1 MITSFKKWWIFLSG
15 FEKQSTMENRMFNVV
30 SLICAVMLFVIT
42 IANFMMGYY
51 TIGLWTLFIIPS
63 LVFVY
68 YLARFTNRFTL
79 ASYLFASISYIM
91 MSGVYILNSGIT
103 GPAIYGFLLTFL
115 VIILITP
122 AKTHLLWFLLH
133 TFTVMGLFAF
143 EKNYPGLILHQYN
156 GMYAQ
161 ALDHTL
167 TYVPVL
173 LFIYISGIF
182 LRKSYNTE
190 KKLADERLTA
200 INKQKQELEYTNR
213 EKDRLFSII
222 GHDLRSPLNSIQG
235 YLEILNATEL
245 SAKDRNEIQHQLHG
259 LTANT
264 SHLLNNLL
272 LWSSKSRNKLKLKPI
287 DLNEITLEVVDLIEP
302 QAYKKGIEINCTT
315 TAKPVF
321 VQAEKDMLQ
330 LVVRNLLN
338 NAVKF
343 TPEKGK
349 VDLWYEANGKSVK
362 VFVQD
367 NGAGIPENKK
377 KDIFTSQ
384 AKSTRG
390 TAEESGVGLGLVLC
404 HEFMEV
410 MGGSI
415 HFESTENEG
424 STFVVSLQKSQ
435 ALS

>member
-173 LFIYISGIF
+173 LFIYTAAIF
-182 LRKSYNTE
+182 LRKSYNTY
-190 KKLADERLTA
+190 KKLANAPLTA
-200 INKQKQELEYTNR
+200 MHNQK
-213 EKDRLFSII
+213 
-222 GHDLRSPLNSIQG
+222 H
-235 YLEILNATEL
+235 
-245 SAKDRNEIQHQLHG
+245 
-259 LTANT
+259 
-264 SHLLNNLL
+264 
-272 LWSSKSRNKLKLKPI
+272 KL
-287 DLNEITLEVVDLIEP
+287 
-302 QAYKKGIEINCTT
+302 
-315 TAKPVF
+315 
-321 VQAEKDMLQ
+321 
-330 LVVRNLLN
+330 
-338 NAVKF
+338 
-343 TPEKGK
+343 
-349 VDLWYEANGKSVK
+349 
-362 VFVQD
+362 
-367 NGAGIPENKK
+367 
-377 KDIFTSQ
+377 
-384 AKSTRG
+384 
-390 TAEESGVGLGLVLC
+390 
-404 HEFMEV
+404 
-410 MGGSI
+410 
-415 HFESTENEG
+415 
-424 STFVVSLQKSQ
+424 
-435 ALS
+435 